1 MVLRHYQQVANAGFT
16 HAAPPP
22 LIFDTTA
29 CDFGLGR
36 VRVGFA
42 SDATAYS
49 EPHPTRSDS
58 LCPARWITFPVY
70 KATTRGGCCDASRV
84 ATSEPHCGISIYYN
98 LTRYVRPAR
107 PQVGRPGERSPHR
120 ARPEGTRLTGGWF
133 PNIRGLRL
141 VRRALHPART
151 PAASGLLRAL
161 EPSKDQSAVGRF
173 EGGAVVVV
181 RGLV

>member
-1 MVLRHYQQVANAGFT
+1 MWLWSFGTTSRLRTRGSRMRRHLPSSLT
-16 HAAPPP
+16 RP
-22 LIFDTTA
+22 LATSD
-29 CDFGLGR
+29 L
-36 VRVGFA
+36 VGFA

-70 KATTRGGCCDASRV
+70 KATTRGGCCDASGPLPNRT
-84 ATSEPHCGISIYYN
+84 AGFIYY
-98 LTRYVRPAR
+98 RYVRPAR